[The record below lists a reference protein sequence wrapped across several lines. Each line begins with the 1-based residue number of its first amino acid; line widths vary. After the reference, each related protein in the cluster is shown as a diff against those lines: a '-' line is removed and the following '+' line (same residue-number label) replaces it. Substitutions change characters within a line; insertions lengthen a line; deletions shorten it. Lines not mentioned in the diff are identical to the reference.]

1 MKYFFV
7 ILLLVVFSISTSAQ
21 FSIDK
26 LTDKNYK
33 ELSLKSEILSDKN
46 NSLDKPEKC
55 KDFTFNVN
63 LYLWA
68 LSLDGSTALPLNN
81 ASTPQTPV
89 TNVRMSFSDAV
100 KYVKMAAMIEG
111 AFHYKNYGFLYD
123 VNYMKLE
130 YNGNVPIESGYVS
143 AKVTA
148 KQFTGDFSLGYTFP
162 LWNKNI
168 YLTGY
173 AGTRVTSLDNT
184 LDLFYATRNIF
195 STDKAQTWV
204 DPIVGTYITI
214 NLSKHW
220 FSYFKGDVGGFGI
233 SSKFTGSVL
242 KGVGYK
248 FSDNCNASVGLKY
261 FYINYDKNYYLWEVN
276 QYGLLISVGY
286 LF

>member
-1 MKYFFV
+1 MKNIFV
-7 ILLLVVFSISTSAQ
+7 ILLLLVFSVSASAQ
-21 FSIDK
+21 LSIDK

-33 ELSLKSEILSDKN
+33 KLLFKSKILSDKN
-46 NSLDKPEKC
+46 NSIDKPEKC
-55 KDFTFNVN
+55 KDFSFNVN
-63 LYLWA
+63 FYLWA
-68 LSLDGSTALPLNN
+68 LSIDGSTALPLND

-89 TNVRMSFSDAV
+89 ANVRMGFSDAV
-100 KYVKMAAMIEG
+100 KYLKTAAMIKG

-123 VNYMKLE
+123 VDYMKLE
-130 YNGNVPIESGYVS
+130 YNGNVPITSGFLS

-148 KQFTGDFSLGYTFP
+148 KQFIGDFSLGYTFP
-162 LWNKNI
+162 LKNKNI

-184 LDLFYATRNIF
+184 LDLLYETRTVFTSNK
-195 STDKAQTWV
+195 SQTLV
-204 DPIVGTYITI
+204 DPIVGIDITM

-220 FSYFKGDVGGFGI
+220 FSYFKGDVGGFGF

-242 KGVGYK
+242 GSAGYK
-248 FSDNCNASVGLKY
+248 FSDNFNASFGLKY
-261 FYINYDKNYYLWEVN
+261 LYINYDKNYYLWKVN